1 MLQIYKKPKIAFC
14 FSWQARTLDQTYIFF
29 QKNLFDA
36 AKDQWYDYD
45 IFCVVEDD
53 EDVDKV
59 KLLNPTKIEKIKSSN
74 VKKIIDNKYWYFLD
88 NEIFKYC
95 DFIHTWIYSVL
106 QQVYKVQSSI
116 RLIWENQYDII
127 LRLRFDIIYLNKFNF
142 SKIKEDT
149 KNGDIICNYSYNHT
163 WFYFKKIISY
173 ADYEDIIYI
182 WNNNMRTVCSNLF
195 DDFIN
200 IITSLWSHKT
210 NKREKFYLM
219 LKKITT
225 ISNDINKKHHIIP
238 ITLVYYLKN
247 IIWIK
252 ILLWESYYYL
262 FFQYHKQKLKPTK
275 ISKIILREK
284 IRESQIQLYEK
295 SVYEI

>member
-1 MLQIYKKPKIAFC
+1 
-14 FSWQARTLDQTYIFF
+14 
-29 QKNLFDA
+29 
-36 AKDQWYDYD
+36 
-45 IFCVVEDD
+45 
-53 EDVDKV
+53 
-59 KLLNPTKIEKIKSSN
+59 
-74 VKKIIDNKYWYFLD
+74 
-88 NEIFKYC
+88 
-95 DFIHTWIYSVL
+95 
-106 QQVYKVQSSI
+106 
-116 RLIWENQYDII
+116 
-127 LRLRFDIIYLNKFNF
+127 
-142 SKIKEDT
+142 
-149 KNGDIICNYSYNHT
+149 
-163 WFYFKKIISY
+163 
-173 ADYEDIIYI
+173 
-182 WNNNMRTVCSNLF
+182 
-195 DDFIN
+195 
-200 IITSLWSHKT
+200 
-210 NKREKFYLM
+210 M